1 MATTKVS
8 GELVDLNEATSESG
22 LKIPT
27 GTQFNRPATDVAGMI
42 RNNTNET
49 SEGSASCEEYY
60 SGSAWKKI
68 NNVTPPPPA
77 FGFKNI
83 LYSGNSST
91 QAITGVG
98 FKPDW
103 VWIKERGPS
112 AENHNLY
119 DSSRGVRNFIVSNST
134 AANVFGSAQRLNA
147 FDSDGFTLGSDNEIN
162 DSGST
167 YVAWCW
173 KANGGTTESNT
184 NGTITSTVQA
194 SEGFSIVKWTGT
206 GAQGTIG
213 HGLSSAPELIISKR
227 LDSSNNWNVYQKD
240 LGFSHTSYPNWLY
253 LNVSTAE
260 QSSGSS
266 ANHPYYQTPSST
278 LIYQN
283 TGTSESANV
292 NGGEY
297 ISYCFASVTGKIV
310 TGKYTGDG
318 NANGPTITIGFQPDW
333 LLVKRLDTGDT
344 WRILDSARSTSN
356 PRNDYLDPDST
367 QAEAS
372 SVFSNVDFNSDNF
385 QLKTLGS
392 NYNNNGGL
400 YMYLAFKE

>member
-1 MATTKVS
+1 MATTKIIPGV
-8 GELVDLNEATSESG
+8 LDLNEATSESG

-27 GTQFNRPATDVAGMI
+27 GTNNNRPATDVAGMI

-194 SEGFSIVKWTGT
+194 SEGFSIVKWTGDGNASST
-206 GAQGTIG
+206 VG
-213 HGLSSAPELIISKR
+213 HGLNSTPEIII
-227 LDSSNNWNVYQKD
+227 LKD
-240 LGFSHTSYPNWLY
+240 LSNTRDWQVY
-253 LNVSTAE
+253 
-260 QSSGSS
+260 SSGGGSTYKFGGNLNLGS
-266 ANHPYYQTPSST
+266 AFNTSAGTNGAFNDPSST
-278 LIYQN
+278 VINFTNGSSSIDNLN
-283 TGTSESANV
+283 AN
-292 NGGEY
+292 GADY
-297 ISYCFASVTGKIV
+297 IAYCFASVTGKIA
-310 TGKYTGDG
+310 TGSYTGDG
-318 NANGPTITIGFQPDW
+318 NSNGPTITTGFQPDF
-333 LLVKRLDTGDT
+333 LLVKRFDTGDT

>member
-8 GELVDLNEATSESG
+8 GELVDLNESTSESG

-27 GTQFNRPATDVAGMI
+27 GTNNNRPATDVAGMV

-60 SGSAWKKI
+60 NGAAWKKI
-68 NNVTPPPPA
+68 NNVALPPA
-77 FGFKNI
+77 AFQFNTV

-91 QAITGVG
+91 QSITGVG

-103 VWIKERGPS
+103 VWIKCRS
-112 AENHNLY
+112 TAHSHMLA
-119 DSSRGVRNFIVSNST
+119 DSTRGVTKYIMSNETT
-134 AANVFGSAQRLNA
+134 AELTRSDQIQS
-147 FDSDGFTLGSDNEIN
+147 FDTDGFTLAGNGDVNGN
-162 DSGST
+162 GKT

-194 SEGFSIVKWTGT
+194 SEGLSIVKWTGT

-213 HGLSSAPELIISKR
+213 HGLSSVPELIFSKR

-240 LGFSHTSYPNWLY
+240 LGLSHTSYPNWLY

-266 ANHPYYQTPSST
+266 ANHPYYQAPSST

-356 PRNDYLDPDST
+356 PRNDYLDPDSGA
-367 QAEAS
+367 AEAS